1 MKIIEVET
9 ENKNSLSI
17 ESSHRCKM
25 NTSTLFNQTG
35 AITVSNRTVGV
46 NLPFFDAVLPAPALA
61 DFTEF
66 RVGIAINR

>member
-1 MKIIEVET
+1 
-9 ENKNSLSI
+9 
-17 ESSHRCKM
+17 M
-25 NTSTLFNQTG
+25 NPSTLFNQTG